1 LGFSFGRGFLLPH
14 QASIDFFLGTSMKA
28 FFFVLLAAIF
38 VGGGIYLLDQMGD
51 DPIDTTNTEKLDPKL
66 KNEQSSEKVN
76 AKEGIA
82 PQMVASKKA
91 PTSKK
96 FRFSEGEVYGV
107 DVKRLW
113 AKLRPPEEALVPD
126 PDHVG
131 PCPPASDGGHPAL
144 VIRRYKEQNTGY
156 FVWIH
161 EDGSKTVVSP
171 DPVDL
176 GASQASPGARG
187 YTITTMV
194 PTQATRLSPD
204 DDRKN

>member
-1 LGFSFGRGFLLPH
+1 LRQGKAGTS
-14 QASIDFFLGTSMKA
+14 FLGLIMKE
-28 FFFVLLAAIF
+28 FLFVVLVVVF
-38 VGGGIYLLDQMGD
+38 GGGGIFYLTRMRKTPKNISKVPQLDQSSKVKTLDKGKSLD
-51 DPIDTTNTEKLDPKL
+51 QATIETAIKKREATTKPSLL
-66 KNEQSSEKVN
+66 K
-76 AKEGIA
+76 
-82 PQMVASKKA
+82 
-91 PTSKK
+91 
-96 FRFSEGEVYGV
+96 GEIYGA

-131 PCPPASDGGHPAL
+131 PCPPPSDGGHPAL
-144 VIRRYKEQNTGY
+144 VIRRYKEQGTGY

-161 EDGSKTVVSP
+161 EDGAKTVVSP

-176 GASQASPGARG
+176 GASLTSPGARG

-194 PTQATRLSPD
+194 PTQAASLSPD